1 MDALCHVQGQNPNIV
16 NQIWYETLE
25 PTEGKNFRKAVTFFL
40 MSVVLAMEIVDSNF
54 SQHLLLFQHIPLI
67 MGNNDF
73 PVRDDSDTDMNLAI

>member
-1 MDALCHVQGQNPNIV
+1 MKLLNLQR
-16 NQIWYETLE
+16 
-25 PTEGKNFRKAVTFFL
+25 GKISERLSLFFL

>member
-1 MDALCHVQGQNPNIV
+1 MKLLNP
-16 NQIWYETLE
+16 QR
-25 PTEGKNFRKAVTFFL
+25 GKISERLSLFFL